1 MTTLTRVV
9 ALVLLCAPLA
19 YAQEKPNP
27 SAAEKTGAAEKNAA
41 EEKAPD
47 PRRPVF
53 VSARFD
59 ITITDTGVG
68 KPITKTVSLNV
79 STAGSGSIRTT
90 GVIPGP
96 EPATPGNVQVFAK
109 PTVVPLNVDVKGVN
123 VMANGQIRAQVV
135 VEYQPYIENAP
146 RQPSVITA
154 SSMTEFANGVKTL
167 ILQAADPLSDRR
179 TTIEVTAT
187 ILK

>member
-1 MTTLTRVV
+1 MTTLTRAL

-19 YAQEKPNP
+19 YAQQKPTPPGTEKP
-27 SAAEKTGAAEKNAA
+27 AAPPAA

-47 PRRPVF
+47 PRRPIF

-59 ITITDTGVG
+59 ITISDTGIG

-90 GVIPGP
+90 GTIPGP
-96 EPATPGNVQVFAK
+96 NPDSPIGSTQ
-109 PTVVPLNVDVKGVN
+109 VPLNVDVKGVN

-135 VEYQPYIENAP
+135 VEYQPYVENAP
-146 RQPSVITA
+146 RQPSLIIA

-187 ILK
+187 ILR